1 MKFATALLAAA
12 MTLTAGAAYANEAG
26 PTTKTAKVAYSCQ
39 QGKKITVKYGFNKQ
53 NLPTYASAKIGNKTR
68 TMPINLSRSNDV
80 DTIFGREN
88 SYSLSTSYTDFKN
101 VRKNPMLIT
110 APDNEIV
117 FKDCFPAKAGKR

>member
-1 MKFATALLAAA
+1 MNFATAFLTAT
-12 MTLTAGAAYANEAG
+12 MTLTTCATYANEAG